1 MGNRQD
7 ISLRIESAKEKINRL
22 KIQNEIFKPIKLVPF
37 ASFFFFCHEENFY
50 MNDEQNSPEKI
61 RCSDLL
67 KEIQNKISFMKPYS
81 SINLLKKEIAF
92 KDLERISIE
101 SEDFWKKRLN
111 QLK

>member
-1 MGNRQD
+1 
-7 ISLRIESAKEKINRL
+7 
-22 KIQNEIFKPIKLVPF
+22 
-37 ASFFFFCHEENFY
+37 

-92 KDLERISIE
+92 KDLER
-101 SEDFWKKRLN
+101 LN
-111 QLK
+111 QLKSNFEGNLKIFIFFGNN